1 MSDKISQ
8 IENYFYNNEKN
19 LIHKWDHY
27 FEIYD
32 RHFKKYKDK
41 DIVLLEVGVF
51 VGNRKWKAIYKPLE
65 SIFPEYLC
73 SLFYEYP
80 NLIKTA

>member
-1 MSDKISQ
+1 MSEKISQ
-8 IENYFYNNEKN
+8 IENYFYNNKKN

-41 DIVLLEVGVF
+41 DVVLVRSWCLE
-51 VGNRKWKAIYKPLE
+51 RRQP
-65 SIFPEYLC
+65 
-73 SLFYEYP
+73 P
-80 NLIKTA
+80 NVV

>member
-1 MSDKISQ
+1 MKIVINFNQLLKKISFFSEKQYSKNKSILIMSEKISQ
-8 IENYFYNNEKN
+8 IENYFYNKKKN

-41 DIVLLEVGVF
+41 DIVH
-51 VGNRKWKAIYKPLE
+51 
-65 SIFPEYLC
+65 
-73 SLFYEYP
+73 
-80 NLIKTA
+80 